1 MSEPP
6 PKRTYTQEE
15 VTEILK
21 RAMKQQN
28 MQKEGLSHDE
38 LVEMAGEV
46 GIDRA
51 ALESATA
58 ELVETKADQLARED
72 DARALAEERS
82 RLFAGFVSSLFFYL
96 VICGALY
103 FIDTRFTGGTWYFWP
118 ALGWGIALLFQ
129 LNNVLFPQR
138 KLERRR
144 ARELKRAEK
153 EARRALRHERARRLR
168 SSFGLDGHDEL
179 NRLKAEKNLEEFEA
193 SVHGQPSRFPLA
205 INTLGSARRMAMS
218 LGLEKIE
225 EKMDWPARFARLGE
239 PAADILSPCAD
250 VSMCNWPWG
259 SLPLN
264 GFPFL

>member
-28 MQKEGLSHDE
+28 LQKEGLSHDE

-46 GIDRA
+46 GIDRL

-103 FIDTRFTGGTWYFWP
+103 FIDTKFTGGTWYFWP

-168 SSFGLDGHDEL
+168 SSFGLDDHDEL
-179 NRLKAEKNLEEFEA
+179 NRFKGEKNLEEVEA
-193 SVHGQPSRFPLA
+193 SVHGQPSRRHA
-205 INTLGSARRMAMS
+205 SEVEAAVNAGAREFETAVQAGVAALLNVAAR
-218 LGLEKIE
+218 KIQE
-225 EKMDWPARFARLGE
+225 HAARAGDPER
-239 PAADILSPCAD
+239 PDSYKRRR
-250 VSMCNWPWG
+250 
-259 SLPLN
+259 
-264 GFPFL
+264 

>member
-28 MQKEGLSHDE
+28 LQKDGLSHDE

-72 DARALAEERS
+72 EARALAEERS
-82 RLFAGFVSSLFFYL
+82 RLFTGFVSSLFFYL

-118 ALGWGIALLFQ
+118 ALGWGIALVFQ
-129 LNNVLFPQR
+129 LNGVLFPQR

-144 ARELKRAEK
+144 ARELKRAQK
-153 EARRALRHERARRLR
+153 EARRALRHERTRRLR

-179 NRLKAEKNLEEFEA
+179 NRRKAEKNLEELEA
-193 SVHGQPSRFPLA
+193 SVHGQPSHRHPRDVEA
-205 INTLGSARRMAMS
+205 AVNAGAREFETAVQAGVAALLNVAAR
-218 LGLEKIE
+218 KIQE
-225 EKMDWPARFARLGE
+225 HAARAGE
-239 PAADILSPCAD
+239 PERPDPYKRRR
-250 VSMCNWPWG
+250 
-259 SLPLN
+259 
-264 GFPFL
+264 

>member
-15 VTEILK
+15 VNEILK

-28 MQKEGLSHDE
+28 LQKEGLSHDE

-58 ELVETKADQLARED
+58 ELVETKADQLARQD

-82 RLFAGFVSSLFFYL
+82 RLFTGFVSSLFFYL

-118 ALGWGIALLFQ
+118 ALGWGIVLLFQ
-129 LNNVLFPQR
+129 LNSVLFPQR

-144 ARELKRAEK
+144 ARELKRALK
-153 EARRALRHERARRLR
+153 EERRALRHERARRLR
-168 SSFGLDGHDEL
+168 LSFGLDGYDEL
-179 NRLKAEKNLEEFEA
+179 HRLKAEKNREEFEA
-193 SVHGQPSRFPLA
+193 SVHGRPSHR
-205 INTLGSARRMAMS
+205 
-218 LGLEKIE
+218 
-225 EKMDWPARFARLGE
+225 PARDIEAAVNAGAREFETAVQAGV
-239 PAADILSPCAD
+239 AAL
-250 VSMCNWPWG
+250 
-259 SLPLN
+259 LN
-264 GFPFL
+264 VAARKIQEHAARAGDPERPDPYKRRR